1 MKSKRLIKFN
11 GEEFPNLKQLCKHYR
26 VDYERFIY
34 YYKSKKYT
42 ISACIKKARGKKIVY
57 HGKEYSSLKD
67 LCTKLNVN
75 YSTVNRRL
83 KFGLSVEQAIDSPKG
98 CCKHVIKFNGKLYG
112 SYKAIYDEYHPN
124 VSYSGFVRRM
134 KSLVGVSNVVSDSRL
149 HKGCHSIVYNGIKYR
164 NLMDFYKI
172 LDTKYSYSYLYN
184 LYKKGVCPS
193 EIVRIMSN
201 GLGHISCNG
210 VDYNSISDF
219 IEKNNLSR
227 HRVYKCMKK
236 GYSAE
241 KCLRVCKYS
250 SYAFEYDGKVYN
262 SLAEFCRVHNLKY
275 TKVKYKVYDK
285 GLSIYEALDELE

>member
-1 MKSKRLIKFN
+1 MGSKRIIRFN
-11 GEEFPNLKQLCKHYR
+11 GEEFPNLKELCNHYR

-34 YYKSKKYT
+34 YHKTKKYT

-57 HGKEYSSLKD
+57 HGKEYPSLKD
-67 LCTKLNVN
+67 LCEKLSVN

-83 KFGLSVEQAIDSPKG
+83 KFGLSVDQAIDNPRG
-98 CCKHVIKFNGKLYG
+98 CCRHVIKFNGKSYS
-112 SYKAIYDEYHPN
+112 SYKAIYDEYRPN
-124 VSYSGFVRRM
+124 VTYSGFVRRM
-134 KSLVGVSNVVSDSRL
+134 KSLIGSSNVVSNSRVT
-149 HKGCHSIVYNGIKYR
+149 KGCNEIFYNGVRYR

-172 LDTKYSYSYLYN
+172 LDTKYSYSYLVN
-184 LYKKGVCPS
+184 LYRRGVYPS

-201 GLGHISCNG
+201 GAGHISCNG

-227 HRVYKCMKK
+227 ARVYKYMKK

-241 KCLRVCKYS
+241 KCLKLCRYS
-250 SYAFEYDGKVYN
+250 SRAFEYDGKVYN

-285 GLSIYEALDELE
+285 GLSIYEALGEIE